1 MGKRAKILLFIFLI
15 SILFFSYWW
24 FFLKKEKCETEE
36 CFKENLLNCKKAYYQ
51 KEEKFVFD
59 YNILGKKDDSCVVEV
74 KLVFAAGEPKFSR
87 LVGKSMK
94 CYLPLNYFGF
104 PEKEISLCSGPL
116 KEEAGYLMIKE
127 SYTYISQNLGKP

>member
-1 MGKRAKILLFIFLI
+1 MGKKRTIFLGILFLCILLF
-15 SILFFSYWW
+15 SYW
-24 FFLKKEKCETEE
+24 FFLIKKEKCETEE
-36 CFKENLLNCKKAYYQ
+36 CFKENLLNCKKADYQ

-87 LVGKSMK
+87 LLGKSMK

-104 PEKEISLCSGPL
+104 PEKEIDFCSGPL
-116 KEEAGYLMIKE
+116 KEEIGYLMIKE